1 MRILKGP
8 LEFQWDKGNIGKSF
22 KKHKVKDK
30 EAEEP
35 FFDKRH
41 KIFKDK
47 LHSKGE
53 ERNRIAGKTKKGRL
67 LFHLPH
73 LLYLLPHPF
82 FITSILR
89 NADSGLL
96 PSDAFK
102 DFPSDFIKTVV
113 IPSLSATVSTAS
125 LNRVSISKI
134 LWKSNILE

>member
-1 MRILKGP
+1 MRILKEP
-8 LEFQWDKGNIGKSF
+8 LEFQWDKGNVGKSY

-67 LFHLPH
+67 LFIV
-73 LLYLLPHPF
+73 F
-82 FITSILR
+82 TIRENRIR
-89 NADSGLL
+89 
-96 PSDAFK
+96 
-102 DFPSDFIKTVV
+102 I
-113 IPSLSATVSTAS
+113 ISARDINKKEVYVYEEKA
-125 LNRVSISKI
+125 
-134 LWKSNILE
+134 